1 MPPRSRR
8 PAGRA
13 SPSGPRSS
21 GRSRPRVSPDAGA
34 TGTSRAE
41 PPSSKTST
49 ATLPRPQQKAE
60 QPRAS
65 LTTRAAVLLGVVAV
79 LAASYAF
86 PVRAWLDQRAD
97 LAAAEAER
105 DALAAEVEELTEA
118 RDLWD
123 DPAYIRAQAR
133 ERLNFVLP
141 GEVGLV
147 VLGTEST
154 PVEVVP
160 TSGPVVAA
168 VEEGQPWWSTIVAS
182 FTQVGLPTEPIAGT
196 AQDGTAADGSPAE
209 PVVGGEPDEGQAE
222 TDTP

>member
-1 MPPRSRR
+1 
-8 PAGRA
+8 
-13 SPSGPRSS
+13 
-21 GRSRPRVSPDAGA
+21 
-34 TGTSRAE
+34 
-41 PPSSKTST
+41 
-49 ATLPRPQQKAE
+49 
-60 QPRAS
+60 
-65 LTTRAAVLLGVVAV
+65 VLLGVVAV

-86 PVRAWLDQRAD
+86 PVRAWLDQRSD

-105 DALAAEVEELTEA
+105 DALAAEVDELTEA
-118 RDLWD
+118 RELWD

-154 PVEVVP
+154 LVEDVP
-160 TSGPVVAA
+160 TSGPVVSA

-182 FTQVGLPTEPIAGT
+182 FAEVGLAAEPL
-196 AQDGTAADGSPAE
+196 DGTSEDGSAAE
-209 PVVGGEPDEGQAE
+209 PSAVDGEPDGGQAE

>member
-1 MPPRSRR
+1 M
-8 PAGRA
+8 
-13 SPSGPRSS
+13 
-21 GRSRPRVSPDAGA
+21 
-34 TGTSRAE
+34 
-41 PPSSKTST
+41 
-49 ATLPRPQQKAE
+49 PRPERKPD

-86 PVRAWLDQRAD
+86 PVRAWLDQRSD

-154 PVEVVP
+154 LVEDVP

-182 FTQVGLPTEPIAGT
+182 FTQVGLPTEPI
-196 AQDGTAADGSPAE
+196 DGSSPPERAE
-209 PVVGGEPDEGQAE
+209 AAPGTDGGQVDEGQAE
-222 TDTP
+222 TDPP

>member
-1 MPPRSRR
+1 
-8 PAGRA
+8 
-13 SPSGPRSS
+13 
-21 GRSRPRVSPDAGA
+21 
-34 TGTSRAE
+34 
-41 PPSSKTST
+41 
-49 ATLPRPQQKAE
+49 LPRPEHKPP

-105 DALAAEVEELTEA
+105 DALATEVDELTEA

-147 VLGTEST
+147 VLGMEST
-154 PVEVVP
+154 LVEDVP
-160 TSGPVVAA
+160 TSGPVVSA

-182 FTQVGLPTEPIAGT
+182 FAEVGLPTEPL
-196 AQDGTAADGSPAE
+196 DGASGDGSAADPAA
-209 PVVGGEPDEGQAE
+209 VDGEPDEGQAE
-222 TDTP
+222 TDTL